1 MILIV
6 FAHWNTTCFG
16 ELFFNNF
23 SNKTWVK
30 GGRMII
36 FCYSPPHC
44 LAPFPS
50 CWNKSEKFS
59 SFSFYSSLMNEC
71 PKINLTVFSLKDNF
85 PPQLYLCLRLQ
96 NCLLCSLICQCG
108 LFHLDTISHLDAY
121 RVCVF
126 VRSLK

>member
-1 MILIV
+1 M
-6 FAHWNTTCFG
+6 T
-16 ELFFNNF
+16 
-23 SNKTWVK
+23 
-30 GGRMII
+30 II
-36 FCYSPPHC
+36 CYSPPRC

-96 NCLLCSLICQCG
+96 NCLLCSFISQCG
-108 LFHLDTISHLDAY
+108 LFHLDTISLHLDAY

-126 VRSLK
+126 VRSSKYP